1 MVKKHIHIIGGGL
14 AGLSAAVSLS
24 QRSDAQVILYESSP
38 SLGGRA
44 RSFYDTHLERII
56 DNGNHLILSGN
67 DAVFKYLRLIDATN
81 SLIGS
86 GYPLFPF
93 VDLELGKRWDLLL
106 SKGRFPWW
114 LFLAKHRV
122 PDFKF
127 PELFALWKLLKADTQ
142 QTVAD
147 CLVNGQFAR
156 RLLKPFAVSALN
168 TSCDAG
174 SALLLGSV
182 MRQSLMKGGKA
193 CIPYFPKEGLSETFV
208 QPATSLIELQGGKIH
223 LKSRLSELHV
233 EDGKIDYFVMNN
245 NKIEVGSQD
254 TVILAL
260 SAHVAEQILGAV
272 CPKVKVPNQF
282 ESILNLHYAVDPNL
296 RIKGSVDKAKFVGVI
311 GGISEWIFVKPGVI
325 SITVSAANRFI
336 GCQSENLAELIW
348 QEVKEVLSPVVET
361 PLPEEIPNYRLLW
374 EKRASFVATV
384 EQNHRRP
391 SCYTPY
397 YNLFLAGDWVAT
409 GLPATIEGAIRS
421 GFSAAD
427 AVFASKPD

>member
-44 RSFYDTHLERII
+44 RSFYDTHLERTI

-156 RLLKPFAVSALN
+156 R
-168 TSCDAG
+168 
-174 SALLLGSV
+174 
-182 MRQSLMKGGKA
+182 
-193 CIPYFPKEGLSETFV
+193 
-208 QPATSLIELQGGKIH
+208 
-223 LKSRLSELHV
+223 
-233 EDGKIDYFVMNN
+233 
-245 NKIEVGSQD
+245 
-254 TVILAL
+254 
-260 SAHVAEQILGAV
+260 
-272 CPKVKVPNQF
+272 
-282 ESILNLHYAVDPNL
+282 
-296 RIKGSVDKAKFVGVI
+296 
-311 GGISEWIFVKPGVI
+311 
-325 SITVSAANRFI
+325 
-336 GCQSENLAELIW
+336 
-348 QEVKEVLSPVVET
+348 
-361 PLPEEIPNYRLLW
+361 
-374 EKRASFVATV
+374 
-384 EQNHRRP
+384 
-391 SCYTPY
+391 
-397 YNLFLAGDWVAT
+397 
-409 GLPATIEGAIRS
+409 
-421 GFSAAD
+421 
-427 AVFASKPD
+427 

>member
-1 MVKKHIHIIGGGL
+1 MAKKHIHIIGGGL
-14 AGLSAAVSLS
+14 AGLAAAVSLS

-44 RSFYDTHLERII
+44 RSFYDANLDRTI

-67 DAVFKYLRLIDATN
+67 DAVFKYLNLTDATN

-93 VDLELGKRWDLLL
+93 VDLEEGKRWDLLL

-114 LFLAKHRV
+114 LFFAKHRV

-127 PELFALWKLLKADTQ
+127 PELLALWKLLKADTQ
-142 QTVAD
+142 KTVAD
-147 CLVNGQFAR
+147 CLVNGQLSR
-156 RLLKPFAVSALN
+156 RLLQPFAVSALN
-168 TSCDAG
+168 TSCEAG
-174 SALLLGSV
+174 SALLMGSV
-182 MRQSLMKGGKA
+182 VRQSLMKGGKG
-193 CIPYFPKEGLSETFV
+193 CIPYFPQKGLSESFV
-208 QPATSLIELQGGKIH
+208 QPAVSLIALQGGIINT
-223 LKSRLSELHV
+223 KSRLSELHV
-233 EDGKIDYFVMNN
+233 KEGKVDYFIMNN
-245 NKIEVGSQD
+245 NKIEVGPED

-282 ESILNLHYAVDPNL
+282 ESILNLHYAVSPNL
-296 RIKGSVDKAKFVGVI
+296 RVKGSIDKAKFVGVI
-311 GGISEWIFVKPGVI
+311 GGISEWIFVRPGVI
-325 SITVSAANRFI
+325 SITVSAANRFM
-336 GCQSENLAELIW
+336 GCQHENLASLIW
-348 QEVKEVLSPVVET
+348 QEVCEVLSPVVET
-361 PLPEEIPNYRLLW
+361 PLPQTIPNHRLLW

-397 YNLFLAGDWVAT
+397 QNLFLAGDWVAT

-421 GFSAAD
+421 GFGAAE
-427 AVFASKPD
+427 AVFSSKIV